1 MSQKARGVDTVL
13 VHVQLATELEIVSM
27 DDIANPRDAQ
37 RINETAHAARLA
49 IQRNQNIRRYE
60 GDHPTASAPQ
70 PTPAA
75 APAAVDPM
83 AQLRQLGELRD
94 AEILTEE
101 EFASKKAEI
110 LGRL

>member
-1 MSQKARGVDTVL
+1 VSPNPQVADRQPTGRCQQYSSEESAR
-13 VHVQLATELEIVSM
+13 
-27 DDIANPRDAQ
+27 PQ
-37 RINETAHAARLA
+37 RIINETAHAARLA

-60 GDHPTASAPQ
+60 GDRPTASAPQ
-70 PTPAA
+70 PTSAA

-83 AQLRQLGELRD
+83 AQLRQLDELRD